1 MNYYQGVNDGIRQ
14 ALLDALKEQGISQA
28 ELARRAG
35 VPRQNISR
43 ALTADTPQ
51 GKTPP
56 IWEKMLDALGLEL
69 TVKRKE
75 KGNAAE

>member
-1 MNYYQGVNDGIRQ
+1 MNYYLGVNEQLRN
-14 ALLDALKEQGISQA
+14 ALLAVLKERDISQA

-43 ALTADTPQ
+43 ALTSESPQ
-51 GKTPP
+51 GKVPP

-69 TVKRKE
+69 TVKQKDDV
-75 KGNAAE
+75 